1 LQFFDSTNH
10 PKGDFHMSN
19 TPIALYYGSGAC
31 SMGPHIALNEIGV
44 PYEAR
49 RVNLAE
55 KANQKPEYLAVNPK
69 GRVPALQID
78 GFVLTEAAAILSY
91 LGRRFPEAKLYPQGG
106 EAEARMLE
114 WMAWCSNTVHPSFA
128 HIRRT
133 ERYSEDPATYASIQQ
148 RGEAT
153 FWECLNTIDAAL
165 KGKDYALGETYSLAD
180 PYFLV
185 FFGWGNSLKKVD
197 MAQKF
202 PSYAAFARRMLERPA
217 VKKVVEME
225 GTHERFTF

>member
-1 LQFFDSTNH
+1 MPDST
-10 PKGDFHMSN
+10 
-19 TPIALYYGSGAC
+19 IALYYGPGAC
-31 SMGPHIALNEIGV
+31 SMGPHVALNEIGID
-44 PYEAR
+44 YEPR

-55 KANQKPEYLAVNPK
+55 KANQKPEYLAINPK

-78 GFVLTEAAAILSY
+78 GFILTEASAILSY
-91 LGRRFPEAKLYPQGG
+91 LGRRFPESGLYAKGG

-114 WMAWCSNTVHPSFA
+114 WMSWCSNTVHPSFA

-133 ERYSEDPATYASIQQ
+133 ERYSEDPSTYASIQK

-153 FWECLNTIDAAL
+153 FWDCLSTIDSAL
-165 KGKDYALGETYSLAD
+165 KGKQYALGDTYSLAD

-185 FFGWGNSLKKVD
+185 FFGWGSSLKKVD

-202 PSYAAFARRMLERPA
+202 PSYAAFARRMLARPA
-217 VKKVVEME
+217 VQKVVEIE
-225 GTHERFTF
+225 ETKERFTF

>member
-1 LQFFDSTNH
+1 
-10 PKGDFHMSN
+10 MS
-19 TPIALYYGSGAC
+19 IALYYGPGAC
-31 SMGPHIALNEIGV
+31 SMGPHIVLNEIGAD
-44 PYEAR
+44 YEPR

-55 KANQKPEYLAVNPK
+55 KANQKPEYLAINPK

-78 GFVLTEAAAILSY
+78 GFILTEASAILSY
-91 LGRRFPEAKLYPQGG
+91 LGRRFPASGLYAQGG

-114 WMAWCSNTVHPSFA
+114 WMSWCSNTVHPSFA

-133 ERYSEDPATYASIQQ
+133 ERYSDDASAFASIQQ
-148 RGEAT
+148 KGEAT
-153 FWECLNTIDAAL
+153 FWDCLATIDGAL
-165 KGKDYALGETYSLAD
+165 KGKQYALGDTYSLAD

-217 VKKVVEME
+217 VKKVVELE
-225 GTHERFTF
+225 GTRERFTF